1 MRMITGAGVLVALLS
16 FVGVIWS
23 IVTYLT
29 GDTVSGW
36 ASMVCIMCF
45 IGGIQL
51 ICLGILGEYVGKIYL
66 ETKARPRYIVGE
78 RTEDNKKE

>member
-1 MRMITGAGVLVALLS
+1 MENAPEYS
-16 FVGVIWS
+16 
-23 IVTYLT
+23 
-29 GDTVSGW
+29 
-36 ASMVCIMCF
+36 VCIMCF